1 MSTKISVKQTI
12 CACVCALG
20 VAVGPSTGT
29 AQSSQGSNW
38 VASWS
43 ASPQPTWDGDFPL
56 PTLLPFNLW
65 GQTVRQPL
73 RVSLG
78 GTSFRIVLSNE
89 YGDKPL
95 LVDGV
100 SVAASAGDG
109 AVDPSSSHAVTFSGN
124 SSFVIPAGAPMVSDP
139 VPMEIANLSELAVSM
154 HFAQPTEIQTF
165 HWDGQ
170 ETSYVAPG
178 DQTEA
183 EYLSDAAELPTR
195 IFLSGILVEAEP
207 NVRSVVAY
215 GDSIT
220 DGASSGPDLNA
231 RWPDFLAE
239 NVVGSNVAVVNAGIS
254 GARLL
259 QNKMGE
265 NALARFDRDVLSRPN
280 VQTVVVLMGI
290 NDISWPGQTFA
301 PNDPFLTVDELK
313 VAYSQLS
320 VRARMNGVRLVV
332 GTLTP
337 FKDALAGSPLEG
349 YYNPK
354 RDALRKELNDWIR
367 SSDLFDAVVDLDRLV
382 ADPSDPDRIL
392 ADLQADNLHLSPAGN
407 KAVAD
412 AMSLEVLFGADLP
425 K

>member
-1 MSTKISVKQTI
+1 MTTKNTVKQTI

-20 VAVGPSTGT
+20 VSVGPSTGS
-29 AQSSQGSNW
+29 AQSSQESTW
-38 VASWS
+38 VTTWS
-43 ASPQPTWDGDFPL
+43 ASPQPTWEGDFPL

-78 GTSFRIVLSNE
+78 GSSFRIVLSNE

-100 SVAASAGDG
+100 SVAASTGGG
-109 AVDPSSSHAVTFSGN
+109 AIDPSRNHAVTFSGN

-170 ETSYVAPG
+170 ETAYIAPG
-178 DQTEA
+178 DQTGAEA
-183 EYLSDAAELPTR
+183 LSDATELPTR
-195 IFLSGILVEAEP
+195 VFLSDVLVEAESK
-207 NVRSVVAY
+207 VRSVVAF

-220 DGASSGPDLNA
+220 DGAASGPDLNA

-254 GARLL
+254 GGRLL
-259 QNKMGE
+259 QSKMGE

-280 VQTVVVLMGI
+280 VRTVVVLMGI
-290 NDISWPGQTFA
+290 NDIAWPGQSFA
-301 PNDPFLTVDELK
+301 PNDPFLTVDDLK

-320 VRARMNGVRLVV
+320 VRARMKGIRLVV
-332 GTLTP
+332 GTITP

-349 YYNPK
+349 YYSPK

-367 SSDLFDAVVDLDRLV
+367 SSDLFDAVVDLDRLL
-382 ADPSDPDRIL
+382 ADPSDPDRIF
-392 ADLQADNLHLSPAGN
+392 AELQADNLHLSPTGN

-412 AMSLEVLFGADLP
+412 ALSLEVLFGADLP